1 MDGLIDSVQ
10 LGLAIWDAT
19 QTGTRQQTQ
28 TSWDDTSL
36 VANDVT
42 EQVAGNNNTV
52 QRSWVLDHKH
62 SRRVDEVG
70 ARLEMRVLVLHDAL
84 EGFPP

>member
-10 LGLAIWDAT
+10 LGLAIWDAA

-28 TSWDDTSL
+28 TSWNDTSL

-42 EQVAGNNNTV
+42 EQVAGNYNAV
-52 QRSWVLDHKH
+52 QRSWVFDHKH
-62 SRRVDEVG
+62 SCRVDEVS
-70 ARLEMRVLVLHDAL
+70 ARLEMRILVLHDAL
-84 EGFPP
+84 KGFPP